1 VLDDPYR
8 EHRGTMTGPLDGV
21 RVLDLGQIYQGGYCG
36 LLLSYMG
43 ADVVKV
49 EPPWGEN
56 VRTRSE
62 DGYPPQFQFLNAS
75 KRGITLDLKS
85 AAGREALERLV
96 AAADVLLENFATGK
110 MAELGVGYD
119 RLKEVNPELVYAHGS
134 GYGDSG
140 PYAEYPAMDL
150 TVQAMS
156 GVMETTGFPDG
167 PPVKAGPAVCDF
179 VGATHLAVGILGA
192 LFRREATGEGD
203 YVEVGMFDCMYPTL
217 ASPVSAWVSGSD
229 APPRTGNQHSGL
241 SIAPYNAYEVEDGH
255 VAIICI
261 AERHW
266 ESLARVMDRADLIGR
281 EGWDS
286 KVARARRIEEVD
298 AVIEGWLTG
307 RTKAEVVGTLLEAD
321 VPCAPVR
328 TVPEM
333 VEDPHLRERG
343 MLHDLPNPGDG
354 RDETPVPGMPIRF
367 AGGEGSDVSRA
378 PFLGEHTEEVLREV
392 AGYTDA
398 EIDRLGR
405 EEGSGSTSG

>member
-1 VLDDPYR
+1 
-8 EHRGTMTGPLDGV
+8 MNGPLAGV

-36 LLLSYMG
+36 LLLSYLG

-62 DGYPPQFQFLNAS
+62 DGYPPQFQYLNAS
-75 KRGITLDLKS
+75 KRGIALDLK
-85 AAGREALERLV
+85 AEAGREALERLV
-96 AAADVLLENFATGK
+96 EKADVLLENFATGK
-110 MAELGVGYD
+110 MADLGVGYE
-119 RLKEVNPELVYAHGS
+119 RLREVNPELVYAHGS
-134 GYGDSG
+134 GYGDTG
-140 PYAEYPAMDL
+140 PYAEHPAMDL

-217 ASPVSAWVSGSD
+217 ASPVAAWVSESD
-229 APPRTGNQHSGL
+229 APPRTGNRHSGL

-261 AERHW
+261 AEHHW
-266 ESLARVMDRADLIGR
+266 ESLARVMGREDLIGR
-281 EGWDS
+281 EGYTS
-286 KVARARRIEEVD
+286 KVERARRIDEVD
-298 AVIEGWLTG
+298 AVIEAWLEG
-307 RTKAEVVGTLLEAD
+307 LTKAEVVETLLEVD

-328 TVPEM
+328 TVPEI
-333 VEDPHLRERG
+333 VDDPHLRERG
-343 MLHDLPNPGDG
+343 MLHYLPNPGEG
-354 RDETPVPGMPIRF
+354 REETPVPGMPIRF
-367 AGGEGSDVSRA
+367 AGSEPPEVSRA
-378 PFLGEHTEEVLREV
+378 PSLGEHTETVLREV

-398 EIDRLGR
+398 EIERLEGTR
-405 EEGSGSTSG
+405 ESGSAPE

>member
-1 VLDDPYR
+1 
-8 EHRGTMTGPLDGV
+8 MSGPLAGV

-36 LLLSYMG
+36 LLLSYLG
-43 ADVVKV
+43 ADVIKV

-75 KRGITLDLKS
+75 KRGITLDLTTED
-85 AAGREALERLV
+85 GREALCRLV
-96 AAADVLLENFATGK
+96 EKADVLLENFSTGK
-110 MAELGVGYD
+110 MAELGVGYE
-119 RLKEVNPELVYAHGS
+119 RLREVNPELVYAHGS

-179 VGATHLAVGILGA
+179 MGATHLAVGILGA
-192 LFRREATGEGD
+192 LFRRAATGEGD
-203 YVEVGMFDCMYPTL
+203 YVEVGMFECMYPTL
-217 ASPVSAWVSGSD
+217 ASPVSAWVAESD

-241 SIAPYNAYEVEDGH
+241 SIAPYNAYEVEDGY

-266 ESLARVMDRADLIGR
+266 ESLARVMGREDLIGR

-286 KVARARRIEEVD
+286 KVERARRIETVD
-298 AVIEGWLTG
+298 ATIETWLEG
-307 RTKAEVVGTLLEAD
+307 RTRTEVVETLLEAD

-328 TVPEM
+328 S
-333 VEDPHLRERG
+333 VEDVVDDPHLRERG

-354 RDETPVPGMPIRF
+354 REATPVPGMPIQF
-367 AGGEGSDVSRA
+367 ADGDTPEVTQA
-378 PFLGEHTEEVLREV
+378 PSLGEHTEEVLTEI
-392 AGYTDA
+392 AGYTAA
-398 EIDRLGR
+398 ELDRIERATGT
-405 EEGSGSTSG
+405 ESTSE

>member
-1 VLDDPYR
+1 
-8 EHRGTMTGPLDGV
+8 MSGPLAGV

-36 LLLSYMG
+36 LLLSYLG

-62 DGYPPQFQFLNAS
+62 DGYPPQFQYLNAS

-85 AAGREALERLV
+85 EAGRETLERLV
-96 AAADVLLENFATGK
+96 EKADVLLENFATGK
-110 MAELGVGYD
+110 MADLGVGYE
-119 RLKEVNPELVYAHGS
+119 RLREVNPELVYAHGS

-167 PPVKAGPAVCDF
+167 PPVKAGPAICDF
-179 VGATHLAVGILGA
+179 MGATHLAVGILGA

-217 ASPVSAWVSGSD
+217 ASPVSAWVDESD

-266 ESLARVMDRADLIGR
+266 ESLARVMGREDLIGR

-286 KVARARRIEEVD
+286 KVERARRIEAVD
-298 AVIEGWLTG
+298 SVIEAWLDG
-307 RTKAEVVGTLLEAD
+307 RRKADVVETLLEAN

-328 TVPEM
+328 TVEEV

-343 MLHDLPNPGDG
+343 MLHYLPNPGEG
-354 RDETPVPGMPIRF
+354 REETPVPGMPIRF
-367 AGGEGSDVSRA
+367 AGSETPEVSRA
-378 PFLGEHTEEVLREV
+378 PFLGEHTEEVLSEV
-392 AGYTDA
+392 ANYSEADLDGL
-398 EIDRLGR
+398 RG
-405 EEGSGSTSG
+405 EEGSG

>member
-1 VLDDPYR
+1 
-8 EHRGTMTGPLDGV
+8 MSGPLAGV

-36 LLLSYMG
+36 LLLSYLG
-43 ADVVKV
+43 ADVIKV

-75 KRGITLDLKS
+75 KRGITLDLTTED
-85 AAGREALERLV
+85 GREALCRLV
-96 AAADVLLENFATGK
+96 EKADVLLENFSTGK
-110 MAELGVGYD
+110 MAELGVGYE
-119 RLKEVNPELVYAHGS
+119 RLREVNPELVYAHGS

-179 VGATHLAVGILGA
+179 MGATHLAVGILGA
-192 LFRREATGEGD
+192 LLRRERTGEGD

-217 ASPVSAWVSGSD
+217 ASPVSAWVAESD

-241 SIAPYNAYEVEDGH
+241 SIAPYNAYEVEDGY

-266 ESLARVMDRADLIGR
+266 ESLARVIDREDLIGR

-286 KVARARRIEEVD
+286 KVERARRIEAVD
-298 AVIEGWLTG
+298 SVIEAWLDG
-307 RTKAEVVGTLLEAD
+307 RTKVEVVETLLEAN

-328 TVPEM
+328 TVPEI

-343 MLHDLPNPGDG
+343 MLHDLPNPGEG
-354 RDETPVPGMPIRF
+354 REETPVPGMPIGF
-367 AGGEGSDVSRA
+367 AASDPPEVSRA
-378 PFLGEHTEEVLREV
+378 PFLGEHTAEVLAEV
-392 AGYTDA
+392 AGYSAA
-398 EIDRLGR
+398 ELDRLTG
-405 EEGSGSTSG
+405 ETGSGTD

>member
-1 VLDDPYR
+1 
-8 EHRGTMTGPLDGV
+8 MTRPLDGV

-36 LLLSYMG
+36 LLLSYLG
-43 ADVVKV
+43 ADVIKV

-62 DGYPPQFQFLNAS
+62 DGYPPQFQYLNAS

-85 AAGREALERLV
+85 SDGRAALERLV
-96 AAADVLLENFATGK
+96 EKADVLLENFATGK
-110 MAELGVGYD
+110 MAELGVGYE
-119 RLKEVNPELVYAHGS
+119 RLREVNPELVYAHGS

-156 GVMETTGFPDG
+156 GVMETTGFPEG

-179 VGATHLAVGILGA
+179 VGATHLAVGIVGA
-192 LFRREATGEGD
+192 LFRRATTGEGD

-217 ASPVSAWVSGSD
+217 ASPVSAWVAERD
-229 APPRTGNQHSGL
+229 APPRTGNRHSGL

-266 ESLARVMDRADLIGR
+266 ESLAEVMGREDLIGR
-281 EGWDS
+281 EGWGS
-286 KVARARRIEEVD
+286 KVERARRIDEVD
-298 AVIEGWLTG
+298 AIVETWLDG
-307 RTKAEVVGTLLEAD
+307 RTKTEVVETLLEAN

-328 TVPEM
+328 TVGEI
-333 VEDPHLRERG
+333 VDDPHLRERG
-343 MLHDLPNPGDG
+343 MLHDLPNPGEG
-354 RDETPVPGMPIRF
+354 RESTPVPGMPIGF
-367 AGGEGSDVSRA
+367 GGSEPPEVTRA
-378 PFLGEHTEEVLREV
+378 PSLGEHTEEVLTEV
-392 AGYTDA
+392 AGYTP
-398 EIDRLGR
+398 EEVDRLEGT
-405 EEGSGSTSG
+405 GSGSSPPRE

>member
-1 VLDDPYR
+1 
-8 EHRGTMTGPLDGV
+8 MTRPLDGV

-36 LLLSYMG
+36 LLLSYLG

-85 AAGREALERLV
+85 EDGREALHRLV
-96 AAADVLLENFATGK
+96 ERADVLLENFATGK
-110 MAELGVGYD
+110 MAELGLGYD
-119 RLKEVNPELVYAHGS
+119 RLREVNPELVYAHGS

-156 GVMETTGFPDG
+156 GVMETTGFPEG

-179 VGATHLAVGILGA
+179 LGATHLAVGILGA
-192 LFRREATGEGD
+192 LLRRERTGEGD

-217 ASPVSAWVSGSD
+217 ASPVSAWVAESD
-229 APPRTGNQHSGL
+229 APLRTGNQHSGL

-266 ESLARVMDRADLIGR
+266 ESLATVMGRGDLIGR

-286 KVARARRIEEVD
+286 KVERARRIEEVD

-307 RTKAEVVGTLLEAD
+307 RTKAEVVETLLEAN

-328 TVPEM
+328 TVGEM
-333 VEDPHLRERG
+333 VDDPHLRERG
-343 MLHDLPNPGDG
+343 MLHDLPNPGEG
-354 RDETPVPGMPIRF
+354 REETPVPGMPVRF
-367 AGGEGSDVSRA
+367 ADGEDPDVSRA
-378 PFLGEHTEEVLREV
+378 PFLGEHTEEVLHEL
-392 AGYTDA
+392 AGYSEA
-398 EIDRLGR
+398 ELDRLDGVG
-405 EEGSGSTSG
+405 ESGTGSDPE

>member
-1 VLDDPYR
+1 
-8 EHRGTMTGPLDGV
+8 MSGPLDGV

-36 LLLSYMG
+36 LLLAYLG
-43 ADVVKV
+43 ADVIKV

-62 DGYPPQFQFLNAS
+62 DGYPPQFQYLNAS

-85 AAGREALERLV
+85 EEGREALERLV
-96 AAADVLLENFATGK
+96 EKADVLLENFATGK
-110 MAELGVGYD
+110 MAELGVGYE
-119 RLKEVNPELVYAHGS
+119 RLREANPELVYAHGS
-134 GYGDSG
+134 GYGDTG

-192 LFRREATGEGD
+192 LFRRATTGEGD

-217 ASPVSAWVSGSD
+217 ASPVSAWVAESD
-229 APPRTGNQHSGL
+229 TPPRTGNRHSGL

-266 ESLARVMDRADLIGR
+266 ESLARVMGREDLIGR

-298 AVIEGWLTG
+298 ALIEDWLDG
-307 RTKAEVVGTLLEAD
+307 RTKEAVVETLLEAN
-321 VPCAPVR
+321 VPCAPIRSVEE
-328 TVPEM
+328 V

-354 RDETPVPGMPIRF
+354 REETPVPGMPIGF
-367 AGGEGSDVSRA
+367 ESTEAPEVSRA
-378 PFLGEHTEEVLREV
+378 PFLGEHTAEVLAEV
-392 AGYTDA
+392 ADYSEA
-398 EIDRLGR
+398 ELDRLG
-405 EEGSGSTSG
+405 GTGA

>member
-1 VLDDPYR
+1 
-8 EHRGTMTGPLDGV
+8 MTRPLDGV

-62 DGYPPQFQFLNAS
+62 DGYPPQFQYLNAS

-85 AAGREALERLV
+85 EEGREALERLV
-96 AAADVLLENFATGK
+96 ETADVLFENFATGK
-110 MAELGVGYD
+110 MDELGLGYE
-119 RLKEVNPELVYAHGS
+119 RLREVNPELVYAHGS
-134 GYGDSG
+134 GYGDTG

-179 VGATHLAVGILGA
+179 MGATHLAVGVLGA
-192 LFRREATGEGD
+192 LFRRERTGEGD

-217 ASPVSAWVSGSD
+217 ASPVSAWVAESD

-241 SIAPYNAYEVEDGH
+241 SIAPYNAYEVEDGY

-266 ESLARVMDRADLIGR
+266 ESLAAVMDREDLVGR
-281 EGWDS
+281 DGWDS
-286 KVARARRIEEVD
+286 KVERARRIDEVD
-298 AVIEGWLTG
+298 AAVEAWLDG
-307 RTKAEVVGTLLEAD
+307 RTKEEVVETLLGAN

-328 TVPEM
+328 TVPE
-333 VEDPHLRERG
+333 VVDDPHLRERG
-343 MLHDLPNPGDG
+343 MLHYLPNPGEG
-354 RDETPVPGMPIRF
+354 REETPVPGMPIRF
-367 AGGEGSDVSRA
+367 AGSDAPEVSPA
-378 PFLGEHTEEVLREV
+378 PSLGEHTEEVLTEV
-392 AGYTDA
+392 AEYTA
-398 EIDRLGR
+398 SELDRLQGDS
-405 EEGSGSTSG
+405 EPAAE

>member
-1 VLDDPYR
+1 MNR
-8 EHRGTMTGPLDGV
+8 PLEGV

-36 LLLSYMG
+36 LLLSYLG

-62 DGYPPQFQFLNAS
+62 DGYPPQFQYLNAS

-85 AAGREALERLV
+85 DGGREALERL
-96 AAADVLLENFATGK
+96 AEKADVLFENFATGK

-119 RLKEVNPELVYAHGS
+119 RLSEVNPELVYAHGS
-134 GYGDSG
+134 GYGDTG

-179 VGATHLAVGILGA
+179 AGATHLALGVMGA
-192 LFRREATGEGD
+192 LFRRERTGKGD
-203 YVEVGMFDCMYPTL
+203 YVEVGMFDCIYPTL
-217 ASPVSAWVSGSD
+217 ASPVAAWVDRSD
-229 APPRTGNQHSGL
+229 APARTGNRHSGL

-266 ESLARVMDRADLIGR
+266 ESLAKVMDREDLVGR
-281 EGWDS
+281 EGWTS
-286 KVARARRIEEVD
+286 KVERARRIEEVD
-298 AVIEGWLTG
+298 AAVEAWLDG
-307 RTKAEVVGTLLEAD
+307 RAKDEVVETLLAAN
-321 VPCAPVR
+321 VPCAPIR
-328 TVPEM
+328 TVPE
-333 VEDPHLRERG
+333 VVDDPHLRERG
-343 MLHDLPNPGDG
+343 MLHYLPNPGEG
-354 RDETPVPGMPIRF
+354 RAETPVPGMPIKF
-367 AGGEGSDVSRA
+367 ANSDSPEVSPA
-378 PFLGEHTEEVLREV
+378 PSLGEHTEEVLTEV
-392 AGYTDA
+392 AGYS
-398 EIDRLGR
+398 ESELDRLKV
-405 EEGSGSTSG
+405 E